1 MSVRVDSY
9 LQMLIYNNLGVQT
22 SIKSLILFPRNDVI
36 ANMKRYHN
44 YGPLLWLVLIGPAVE
59 EGRLL
64 GRFRSG
70 ENCNSLTALESCWP
84 KDWPKAPPAISS
96 GEERKVVSLFSPRHC
111 GQWCVFFIP
120 SDAAARRVSAA
131 YGLKGCNK
139 ITFISNTTH
148 NKNSRGKKLD
158 GFMLKCAHF
167 WVSLG
172 CGFPWFPRKFA
183 RTIF

>member
-44 YGPLLWLVLIGPAVE
+44 YGPLLWLVLIGPADE

-70 ENCNSLTALESCWP
+70 GKLQFTNCPRVLLTEGLTEGVPGNLIGRRKES
-84 KDWPKAPPAISS
+84 
-96 GEERKVVSLFSPRHC
+96 
-111 GQWCVFFIP
+111 
-120 SDAAARRVSAA
+120 
-131 YGLKGCNK
+131 GL
-139 ITFISNTTH
+139 TF
-148 NKNSRGKKLD
+148 L
-158 GFMLKCAHF
+158 
-167 WVSLG
+167 
-172 CGFPWFPRKFA
+172 P
-183 RTIF
+183 